1 MGRRLTKGPGPY
13 YNFPV
18 MFDGL
23 TLQFTDIVRSLSG
36 KSTITEKN
44 IQDMVEQIKVAL
56 IEADVNLRVVRR
68 FVNQTIEESRGA
80 LVLRSVNPGQQFV
93 KVLHDKMVKLLGDE
107 KQDLA
112 LNGPDVVSTVL
123 LLGLQ
128 GAGKT
133 TTVAKLAARLKKLGR
148 RVLLVAA
155 DLQRPAAVDQL
166 TYLSQQVGVEIFK
179 EDSKNPVSVV
189 KNALKFAQK
198 NQYNTVLV
206 DTAGRLQVDEALMD
220 ELVQIKKAAGPVESI
235 LVADA
240 MTGQNAVEIAQAFDE
255 KIGITGII
263 LTKFDSDT
271 RGGAALSLKT
281 ITGKPIKFVGVGEK
295 IENLD
300 PFHPDRFANRILGMG
315 DVVSL
320 VEKAQEA
327 FDEKEAEALQ
337 SKMAGGSFTLEDYL
351 DQFKKVKKMGSM
363 QSLLSMMPGLAGQI
377 DPGALDDGHLKKEE
391 AIILSMTKKE
401 RKNHLILGPGRR
413 KRIANGSGTTIYD
426 VNQLIKKFEKTKL
439 MMKKV
444 AKNKGMQAQMMQQL
458 GGMK

>member
-1 MGRRLTKGPGPY
+1 
-13 YNFPV
+13 

-23 TLQFTDIVRSLSG
+23 TSKFSDIVRSLSG
-36 KSTITEKN
+36 KATISEKN
-44 IQDMVEQIKVAL
+44 IQDMVEEIKVAL

-68 FVNQTIEESRGA
+68 FVNQTIEEARGA

-93 KVLHDKMVKLLGDE
+93 KVLHDRMVKLLGDE
-107 KQDLA
+107 KQDLV
-112 LNGPDVVSTVL
+112 LHGPDVVSTIL

-133 TTVAKLAARLKKLGR
+133 TTVAKLAARLKKEGR

-189 KNALKFAQK
+189 KNALKYAQK
-198 NQYNTVLV
+198 NQFNTVLV

-220 ELVQIKKAAGPVESI
+220 ELVQIKKAADPVESL

-240 MTGQNAVEIAQAFDE
+240 MTGQNAVEIAQTFDE
-255 KIGITGII
+255 KVGLTGII

-300 PFHPDRFANRILGMG
+300 PFHPDRFASRILGMG

-320 VEKAQEA
+320 VEKAQEH
-327 FDEKEAEALQ
+327 FDAQESLDLQ
-337 SKMAGGSFTLEDYL
+337 NKMAGGVFTLDDYL
-351 DQFKKVKKMGSM
+351 DQFRKVKKMGSM
-363 QSLLSMMPGLAGQI
+363 QSLLAMMPGLAGQI
-377 DPGALDDGHLKKEE
+377 DPGAMDDGHMKKEE
-391 AIILSMTKKE
+391 AILTSMTKKE
-401 RKNHLILGPGRR
+401 RRNHLILGPSRR

-426 VNQLIKKFEKTKL
+426 VNQLVKKFEKTKL

-444 AKNKGMQAQMMQQL
+444 AKNKGMQSQMMQQL

>member
-1 MGRRLTKGPGPY
+1 
-13 YNFPV
+13 

-23 TLQFTDIVRSLSG
+23 SNKFSDILRTFSG
-36 KSTITEKN
+36 KASISEKN
-44 IQDMVEQIKVAL
+44 IQDAVEEIKVAL

-68 FVNQTIEESRGA
+68 FVNQTVEEAKGA
-80 LVLRSVNPGQQFV
+80 LVLRTVNPGQQFI
-93 KVLHDKMVKLLGDE
+93 KILHDKMAKMLGDE
-107 KQDLA
+107 KQDLV
-112 LNGPDVVSTVL
+112 LRGPDVVSAIL
-123 LLGLQ
+123 FLGLQ

-133 TTVAKLAARLKKLGR
+133 TTVAKLAARLKKEGR

-166 TYLSQQVGVEIFK
+166 TYLAEQVGVEIFK

-189 KNALKFAQK
+189 KNALKYAQK
-198 NQYNTVLV
+198 NQFNTVLV
-206 DTAGRLQVDEALMD
+206 DTAGRLQADEALVE
-220 ELVQIKKAAGPVESI
+220 ELIQIKKAADPVESL

-255 KIGITGII
+255 KVGVTGFI

-300 PFHPDRFANRILGMG
+300 PFHPDRFAGRILGMG

-320 VEKAQEA
+320 VEKAQET
-327 FDEKEAEALQ
+327 FDAGEAQALQ
-337 SKMAGGSFTLEDYL
+337 DKMAGGVFTLDDYL
-351 DQFKKVKKMGSM
+351 DQFRKVKKMGSM
-363 QSLLSMMPGLAGQI
+363 QSLLAMVPGLAGQI
-377 DPGALDDGHLKKEE
+377 DPSALDGANVKKEE
-391 AIILSMTKKE
+391 AILSSMTKKE
-401 RKNHLILGPGRR
+401 RRNHLILGPSRR
-413 KRIANGSGTTIYD
+413 KRIASGSGATIYD

-444 AKNKGMQAQMMQQL
+444 AKNKGMQDQMMQRL
-458 GGMK
+458 GGVR

>member
-1 MGRRLTKGPGPY
+1 LTKGWQPY

-23 TLQFTDIVRSLSG
+23 TSKFSDIVRSLSG
-36 KSTITEKN
+36 KATISEKN
-44 IQDMVEQIKVAL
+44 IQDMVEEIKVAL

-68 FVNQTIEESRGA
+68 FVNQTIEEARGA

-107 KQDLA
+107 KQDLT
-112 LNGPDVVSTVL
+112 LHGPDVVSTIL
-123 LLGLQ
+123 FLGLQ

-133 TTVAKLAARLKKLGR
+133 TTVAKVAARLKKEGR
-148 RVLLVAA
+148 KVLLVAA

-179 EDSKNPVSVV
+179 EDSKNPVAVV
-189 KNALKFAQK
+189 KNALKYAQK
-198 NQYNTVLV
+198 NQFNTVLV
-206 DTAGRLQVDEALMD
+206 DTAGRLQVDETLMD
-220 ELVQIKKAAGPVESI
+220 ELVQIKKAADPVESL

-240 MTGQNAVEIAQAFDE
+240 MTGQNAVEIAQTFDE
-255 KIGITGII
+255 KVGLTGII

-300 PFHPDRFANRILGMG
+300 PFHPDRFASRILGMG

-320 VEKAQEA
+320 VEKAQEH
-327 FDEKEAEALQ
+327 FDAQESLDLQ
-337 SKMAGGSFTLEDYL
+337 NKMAGGVFTLDDYL
-351 DQFKKVKKMGSM
+351 DQFRKVKKMGSM
-363 QSLLSMMPGLAGQI
+363 QSLLAMMPGLAGQI
-377 DPGALDDGHLKKEE
+377 DPGAMDDGHMKKEE
-391 AIILSMTKKE
+391 AILTSMTKKE
-401 RKNHLILGPGRR
+401 RRNHLILGPSRR

-426 VNQLIKKFEKTKL
+426 VNQLVKKFEKTKL

-444 AKNKGMQAQMMQQL
+444 AKNKGMQSQMMQQL
-458 GGMK
+458 GGMR

>member
-1 MGRRLTKGPGPY
+1 
-13 YNFPV
+13 

-23 TLQFTDIVRSLSG
+23 TNKFADIVRNLSG
-36 KSTITEKN
+36 KATITEKN
-44 IQDMVEQIKVAL
+44 IQDMVEEVKVAL

-68 FVNQTIEESRGA
+68 FVNQTIEEAKGA

-93 KVLHDKMVKLLGDE
+93 KILHDKIVKLLGDE

-112 LNGPDVVSTVL
+112 LKGPDVVSTVL
-123 LLGLQ
+123 FLGLQ

-133 TTVAKLAARLKKLGR
+133 TTVAKLGARLKKEGR

-155 DLQRPAAVDQL
+155 DLQRPAAIDQL

-189 KNALKFAQK
+189 KNALKHAQK
-198 NQYNTVLV
+198 NQFNVVLV
-206 DTAGRLQVDEALMD
+206 DTAGRLQVDEVLMD
-220 ELVQIKKAAGPVESI
+220 ELVQIKRAADPVESL

-240 MTGQNAVEIAQAFDE
+240 MTGQNAVEIAQTFDE
-255 KIGITGII
+255 KVGLTGII

-300 PFHPDRFANRILGMG
+300 PFHPDRFASRILGMG

-320 VEKAQEA
+320 VEKAQEH
-327 FDEKEAEALQ
+327 FDAKEAEALQ
-337 SKMAGGSFTLEDYL
+337 DKMAGGVFTLEDYL
-351 DQFKKVKKMGSM
+351 DQFRRVKKMGSM
-363 QSLLSMMPGLAGQI
+363 QSLLAMMPGLAGQVDPSMI
-377 DPGALDDGHLKKEE
+377 DEGSMKKEE
-391 AIILSMTKKE
+391 AILSSMTKKE
-401 RKNHLILGPGRR
+401 RRNHLILGPSRR

-444 AKNKGMQAQMMQQL
+444 AKNKGMQNQMMQQF
-458 GGMK
+458 GGMR

>member
-1 MGRRLTKGPGPY
+1 
-13 YNFPV
+13 

-23 TLQFTDIVRSLSG
+23 TSKFSDIVRSLSG
-36 KSTITEKN
+36 KAAITEKN
-44 IQDMVEQIKVAL
+44 VQDMVEEIKVAL

-68 FVNQTIEESRGA
+68 FVNQTIEEAKGA
-80 LVLRSVNPGQQFV
+80 MVLRSVNPGQQFV

-107 KQDLA
+107 KQDLT
-112 LNGPDVVSTVL
+112 LKGPDTVSTIL
-123 LLGLQ
+123 FLGLQ

-133 TTVAKLAARLKKLGR
+133 TTVAKLAARLKKEGR
-148 RVLLVAA
+148 RVLMVAA

-166 TYLSQQVGVEIFK
+166 TYLSQTVGVEIFK
-179 EDSKNPVSVV
+179 EDSKSPVSVV
-189 KNALKFAQK
+189 KNALKYAQK
-198 NQYNTVLV
+198 NQFNTVLV

-220 ELVQIKKAAGPVESI
+220 ELVQIKKAADPVESL

-240 MTGQNAVEIAQAFDE
+240 MTGQNAVEIAQTFDE
-255 KIGITGII
+255 KVGISGII

-300 PFHPDRFANRILGMG
+300 PFYPDRFASRILGMG

-320 VEKAQEA
+320 VEKAQEN
-327 FDEKEAEALQ
+327 FDAKEAVELQ
-337 SKMAGGSFTLEDYL
+337 NKMAGGVFTLEDYL

-363 QSLLSMMPGLAGQI
+363 QSLLAMMPGLAGQI
-377 DPGALDDGHLKKEE
+377 DPGAIDESSMKREE
-391 AIILSMTKKE
+391 AIISSMTKKE
-401 RKNHLILGPGRR
+401 RRNHLILGPGRR

-444 AKNKGMQAQMMQQL
+444 AKNKGMQNQMMQQF
-458 GGMK
+458 GGMR

>member
-1 MGRRLTKGPGPY
+1 
-13 YNFPV
+13 

-23 TLQFTDIVRSLSG
+23 TSKFSDIVRSLSG
-36 KSTITEKN
+36 KATITEKN
-44 IQDMVEQIKVAL
+44 VQDMVEEVKVAL

-68 FVNQTIEESRGA
+68 FVNQTLEEAKGA

-93 KVLHDKMVKLLGDE
+93 KILHDKIVKLLGDE
-107 KQDLA
+107 RQDLA
-112 LNGPDVVSTVL
+112 LKGPDVVSTIL
-123 LLGLQ
+123 FLGLQ

-133 TTVAKLAARLKKLGR
+133 TTVAKLAARLKKEGR

-155 DLQRPAAVDQL
+155 DLQRPAAIDQL

-179 EDSKNPVSVV
+179 EDSKNPVAVV
-189 KNALKFAQK
+189 KNALKYAQK
-198 NQYNTVLV
+198 NQFNTVLV
-206 DTAGRLQVDEALMD
+206 DTAGRLQVDETLMD
-220 ELVQIKKAAGPVESI
+220 ELVDIKKAADPVESL

-255 KIGITGII
+255 KVGVTGII

-300 PFHPDRFANRILGMG
+300 PFHPDRFASRILGMG

-320 VEKAQEA
+320 VEKAQEVV
-327 FDEKEAEALQ
+327 DVKEAAALQ
-337 SKMAGGSFTLEDYL
+337 DKMAGGVFTLDDYL
-351 DQFKKVKKMGSM
+351 DQFRRVKKMGSV
-363 QSLLSMMPGLAGQI
+363 QSLMALIPGLAGQVDPSMI
-377 DPGALDDGHLKKEE
+377 DEGGMKKEE
-391 AIILSMTKKE
+391 AILSSMTKKE
-401 RKNHLILGPGRR
+401 RKNHLILGPSRR
-413 KRIANGSGTTIYD
+413 KRIAAGSGTTIYD

-444 AKNKGMQAQMMQQL
+444 AKNKGMQQQMMQQL
-458 GGMK
+458 GGMR

>member
-1 MGRRLTKGPGPY
+1 
-13 YNFPV
+13 

-23 TLQFTDIVRSLSG
+23 TNKFTEIVRSLSG
-36 KSTITEKN
+36 KASISEKN

-68 FVNQTIEESRGA
+68 FVNQTIEETRGA

-93 KVLHDKMVKLLGDE
+93 KLLHDKMVKLLGDE

-112 LNGPDVVSTVL
+112 LKGPDVISTVL
-123 LLGLQ
+123 FLGLQ

-133 TTVAKLAARLKKLGR
+133 TSVAKLAARLKKEGR

-155 DLQRPAAVDQL
+155 DLQRPAAVEQL
-166 TYLSQQVGVEIFK
+166 AQLAQTVGVEIFR

-189 KNALKFAQK
+189 KNALKHAHK
-198 NQYNTVLV
+198 NQFNAVLV
-206 DTAGRLQVDEALMD
+206 DTAGRLQVDEALME
-220 ELVQIKKAAGPVESI
+220 ELVQIKKAADPDECL

-240 MTGQNAVEIAQAFDE
+240 MTGQNAVEIAQVFDE
-255 KIGITGII
+255 KVGLTGII

-300 PFHPDRFANRILGMG
+300 PFYPDRFASRILGMG

-320 VEKAQEA
+320 VEKAQESFNA
-327 FDEKEAEALQ
+327 QESLELQ
-337 SKMAGGSFTLEDYL
+337 NKMAGGVFTLEDYL

-363 QSLLSMMPGLAGQI
+363 QSLLAMMPGLAGQI
-377 DPGALDDGHLKKEE
+377 DPGAIDENSMKKEE
-391 AIILSMTKKE
+391 AIISSMTKKE
-401 RKNHLILGPGRR
+401 RRNHLILGPGRR

-444 AKNKGMQAQMMQQL
+444 AKNKGMQNQMMQQF
-458 GGMK
+458 GAR

>member
-1 MGRRLTKGPGPY
+1 
-13 YNFPV
+13 

-23 TLQFTDIVRSLSG
+23 TSKFSDIVRSLSG
-36 KSTITEKN
+36 KATISEKN
-44 IQDMVEQIKVAL
+44 IQDMVEEIKVAL

-68 FVNQTIEESRGA
+68 FVNQTIEESKGM
-80 LVLRSVNPGQQFV
+80 LVVRSVNPGQQFV
-93 KVLHDKMVKLLGDE
+93 KLLHDKMVKLLGDE
-107 KQDLA
+107 KQEL
-112 LNGPDVVSTVL
+112 LLRGPDVVSAIL
-123 LLGLQ
+123 FLGLQ

-133 TTVAKLAARLKKLGR
+133 TTVAKLAARLKKEGR

-166 TYLSQQVGVEIFK
+166 TYLSQQVGVELYK
-179 EDSKNPVSVV
+179 EDSKNPVAVV
-189 KNALKFAQK
+189 KNALKYAQK
-198 NQYNTVLV
+198 NQFNTVLV
-206 DTAGRLQVDEALMD
+206 DTAGRLQVDEALME
-220 ELVQIKKAAGPVESI
+220 ELVQIKKAADPVESL

-240 MTGQNAVEIAQAFDE
+240 MTGQNAVEIAQTFEE
-255 KIGITGII
+255 KVGLTGII

-300 PFHPDRFANRILGMG
+300 PFHPDRFASRILGMG

-320 VEKAQEA
+320 VEKAQEN
-327 FDEKEAEALQ
+327 FDAQEAVDLQ
-337 SKMAGGSFTLEDYL
+337 NKMAGGVFTLEDYL
-351 DQFKKVKKMGSM
+351 EQFKKVKKMGSM
-363 QSLLSMMPGLAGQI
+363 QSLMAMMPGLAGQI
-377 DPGALDDGHLKKEE
+377 DPSMIDEGGMKKEE
-391 AIILSMTKKE
+391 AIICSMTKKE
-401 RKNHLILGPGRR
+401 RRNHLILGPSRR
-413 KRIANGSGTTIYD
+413 KRIANGSGATIYD

-444 AKNKGMQAQMMQQL
+444 AKNKGMQSQMMQQL

>member
-1 MGRRLTKGPGPY
+1 
-13 YNFPV
+13 

-23 TLQFTDIVRSLSG
+23 TNKFTEIVRSLSG
-36 KSTITEKN
+36 KASISEKN

-68 FVNQTIEESRGA
+68 FVNQTIEETRGA
-80 LVLRSVNPGQQFV
+80 LVLRSVNPSQQFV
-93 KVLHDKMVKLLGDE
+93 KLLHDKMVKLLGDE

-112 LNGPDVVSTVL
+112 LKGPDVISTVL
-123 LLGLQ
+123 FLGLQ

-133 TTVAKLAARLKKLGR
+133 TSVAKLAARLKKEGR

-155 DLQRPAAVDQL
+155 DLQRPAAVEQL
-166 TYLSQQVGVEIFK
+166 AQLAQTVGVEIFR

-189 KNALKFAQK
+189 KNALKHAHK
-198 NQYNTVLV
+198 NQFNAVLV
-206 DTAGRLQVDEALMD
+206 DTAGRLQVDEALME
-220 ELVQIKKAAGPVESI
+220 ELVQIKKAADPDECL

-240 MTGQNAVEIAQAFDE
+240 MTGQNAVEIAQVFDE
-255 KIGITGII
+255 KVGLTGII

-300 PFHPDRFANRILGMG
+300 PFYPDRFASRILGMG

-320 VEKAQEA
+320 VEKAQESFNA
-327 FDEKEAEALQ
+327 QESLELQ
-337 SKMAGGSFTLEDYL
+337 NKMAGGVFTLEDYL

-363 QSLLSMMPGLAGQI
+363 QSLLAMMPGLAGQI
-377 DPGALDDGHLKKEE
+377 DPGAIDENSMKKEE
-391 AIILSMTKKE
+391 AIISSMTKKE
-401 RKNHLILGPGRR
+401 RRNHLILGPGRR

-444 AKNKGMQAQMMQQL
+444 AKNKGMQNQMMQQF
-458 GGMK
+458 GAR

>member
-1 MGRRLTKGPGPY
+1 
-13 YNFPV
+13 

-23 TLQFTDIVRSLSG
+23 TSKFSDIVRSLSG
-36 KSTITEKN
+36 KATISEKN
-44 IQDMVEQIKVAL
+44 IQDMVEEIKVAL

-68 FVNQTIEESRGA
+68 FVNQTIEESKGM
-80 LVLRSVNPGQQFV
+80 LVVRSVNPGQQFV
-93 KVLHDKMVKLLGDE
+93 KLLHDKMVKLLGDE
-107 KQDLA
+107 KQDL
-112 LNGPDVVSTVL
+112 LLRGPDVVSAIL
-123 LLGLQ
+123 FLGLQ

-133 TTVAKLAARLKKLGR
+133 TTVAKLAARLKKEGR

-166 TYLSQQVGVEIFK
+166 TYLSQQVGVELYK
-179 EDSKNPVSVV
+179 EDSKNPVAVV
-189 KNALKFAQK
+189 KNALKYAQK
-198 NQYNTVLV
+198 NQFNTVLV
-206 DTAGRLQVDEALMD
+206 DTAGRLQVDEALME
-220 ELVQIKKAAGPVESI
+220 ELVQIKKAADPVESL

-240 MTGQNAVEIAQAFDE
+240 MTGQNAVEIAQTFEE
-255 KIGITGII
+255 KVGLTGII

-300 PFHPDRFANRILGMG
+300 PFHPDRFASRILGMG

-320 VEKAQEA
+320 VEKAQEN
-327 FDEKEAEALQ
+327 FDAQEAVDLQ
-337 SKMAGGSFTLEDYL
+337 NKMAGGVFTLEDYL
-351 DQFKKVKKMGSM
+351 EQFKKVKKMGSM
-363 QSLLSMMPGLAGQI
+363 QSLMAMMPGLAGQI
-377 DPGALDDGHLKKEE
+377 DPSMIDEGGMKKEE
-391 AIILSMTKKE
+391 AIICSMTKKE
-401 RKNHLILGPGRR
+401 RRNHLILGPSRR
-413 KRIANGSGTTIYD
+413 KRIANGSGATIYD

-444 AKNKGMQAQMMQQL
+444 AKNKGMQSQMMQQL

>member
-1 MGRRLTKGPGPY
+1 
-13 YNFPV
+13 

-23 TLQFTDIVRSLSG
+23 TSKFSDIVRSLSG
-36 KSTITEKN
+36 KATISEKN
-44 IQDMVEQIKVAL
+44 IQDMVEEIKVAL
-56 IEADVNLRVVRR
+56 IDADVNLRVVRR
-68 FVNQTIEESRGA
+68 FVNQTIEEARGA
-80 LVLRSVNPGQQFV
+80 LVVRSVNPGQQFV

-107 KQDLA
+107 KQDLV
-112 LNGPDVVSTVL
+112 LHGPDVVSTIL

-133 TTVAKLAARLKKLGR
+133 TTVAKLAARLKKEGR

-179 EDSKNPVSVV
+179 EDSKNPVAVV
-189 KNALKFAQK
+189 KNALKYAQK
-198 NQYNTVLV
+198 NQFNTVLV

-220 ELVQIKKAAGPVESI
+220 ELVQIKKAADPVESL

-240 MTGQNAVEIAQAFDE
+240 MTGQNAVDIAQTFEE

-300 PFHPDRFANRILGMG
+300 PFHPDRFASRILGMG

-320 VEKAQEA
+320 VEKAQEH
-327 FDEKEAEALQ
+327 FDAQESADLQ
-337 SKMAGGSFTLEDYL
+337 NKMAGGVFTLDDYL
-351 DQFKKVKKMGSM
+351 DQFRKVKKMGSM
-363 QSLLSMMPGLAGQI
+363 QSLMAMMPGLAGQV
-377 DPGALDDGHLKKEE
+377 DPSALDDGHIKKEE
-391 AIILSMTKKE
+391 AILSSMTRKE
-401 RKNHLILGPGRR
+401 RRNHLILGPSRR

-444 AKNKGMQAQMMQQL
+444 AKNKGMQNQMMQQF
-458 GGMK
+458 GGMR

>member
-1 MGRRLTKGPGPY
+1 
-13 YNFPV
+13 

-23 TLQFTDIVRSLSG
+23 TNKFSDIVRSLSG
-36 KSTITEKN
+36 KASISEKN
-44 IQDMVEQIKVAL
+44 IQDMVEEVKVAL

-68 FVNQTIEESRGA
+68 FVNQTIEEAKGA

-93 KVLHDKMVKLLGDE
+93 KILHDKIVKLLGDE
-107 KQDLA
+107 KQDLN
-112 LNGPDVVSTVL
+112 LKGPDVVSTIL
-123 LLGLQ
+123 FLGLQ

-133 TTVAKLAARLKKLGR
+133 TTVAKLAARLKKEGR

-166 TYLSQQVGVEIFK
+166 TYLSQQVGVEIYK

-189 KNALKFAQK
+189 KNALKHAQK
-198 NQYNTVLV
+198 NQFNVVLV

-220 ELVQIKKAAGPVESI
+220 ELVQIKKAADPVESL

-240 MTGQNAVEIAQAFDE
+240 MTGQNAVEIAQTFDE
-255 KIGITGII
+255 KVGVTGII

-300 PFHPDRFANRILGMG
+300 PFHPDRFASRILGMG

-320 VEKAQEA
+320 VEKAQET
-327 FDEKEAEALQ
+327 FDAKEAAALQ
-337 SKMAGGSFTLEDYL
+337 DKMAGGVFTLDDYL
-351 DQFKKVKKMGSM
+351 DQFRRVKKMGSM
-363 QSLLSMMPGLAGQI
+363 QSLLAMMPGLAGQVDPSMI
-377 DPGALDDGHLKKEE
+377 DEGSMKKEE
-391 AIILSMTKKE
+391 AILSSMTKKE
-401 RKNHLILGPGRR
+401 RRNHLILGPSRR

-444 AKNKGMQAQMMQQL
+444 AKNKGMQNQMMQQF
-458 GGMK
+458 GGAR

>member
-1 MGRRLTKGPGPY
+1 
-13 YNFPV
+13 

-23 TLQFTDIVRSLSG
+23 TSRFSDIVRSLSG
-36 KSTITEKN
+36 KATITEKN

-56 IEADVNLRVVRR
+56 IDADVNLRVVRR
-68 FVNQTIEESRGA
+68 FVNQTIEEARGA

-93 KVLHDKMVKLLGDE
+93 KLLHDKMVKLLGDE
-107 KQDLA
+107 KQDLM
-112 LNGPDVVSTVL
+112 LHGPDVVSTVL

-133 TTVAKLAARLKKLGR
+133 TTVAKLAARLKKQGR
-148 RVLLVAA
+148 KILLVAA
-155 DLQRPAAVDQL
+155 DLQRPAAVEQL
-166 TYLSQQVGVEIFK
+166 GYLAAQVGVELYK

-189 KNALKFAQK
+189 KNALKHAHR
-198 NQYNTVLV
+198 NQFNTVLV
-206 DTAGRLQVDEALMD
+206 DTAGRLQVDETLMD
-220 ELVQIKKAAGPVESI
+220 ELVQIKKAADPVESL

-240 MTGQNAVEIAQAFDE
+240 MTGQNAVEIAQTFDE
-255 KIGITGII
+255 KVGITGII

-300 PFHPDRFANRILGMG
+300 PFHPDRFASRILGMG

-320 VEKAQEA
+320 VEKAQEH
-327 FDEKEAEALQ
+327 FDAQESLDLQ
-337 SKMAGGSFTLEDYL
+337 NKMAGGVFTLEDYL
-351 DQFKKVKKMGSM
+351 EQFRKVKKMGSM
-363 QSLLSMMPGLAGQI
+363 QSLLAMMPGLAGQI
-377 DPGALDDGHLKKEE
+377 DQGAMDDGHMKKEE
-391 AIILSMTKKE
+391 AILSSMTRKE
-401 RKNHLILGPGRR
+401 RRNHLILGPSRR
-413 KRIANGSGTTIYD
+413 KRIANGSGATIYD

-444 AKNKGMQAQMMQQL
+444 AKNKGMQAQMMQQF
-458 GGMK
+458 GGKQ

>member
-1 MGRRLTKGPGPY
+1 
-13 YNFPV
+13 

-23 TLQFTDIVRSLSG
+23 TSKFSDIVRSLSG
-36 KSTITEKN
+36 KATISEKN
-44 IQDMVEQIKVAL
+44 IQDMVEEIKVAL
-56 IEADVNLRVVRR
+56 IDADVNLRVVRR
-68 FVNQTIEESRGA
+68 FVNQTIEEARGA
-80 LVLRSVNPGQQFV
+80 LVVRSVNPGQQFV

-107 KQDLA
+107 KQDLV
-112 LNGPDVVSTVL
+112 LHGPDVVSTIL

-133 TTVAKLAARLKKLGR
+133 TTVAKLAARLKKEGR
-148 RVLLVAA
+148 RVLVVAA

-179 EDSKNPVSVV
+179 EDSKNPVAVV
-189 KNALKFAQK
+189 KNALKYAQK
-198 NQYNTVLV
+198 NQFNTVLV

-220 ELVQIKKAAGPVESI
+220 ELVQIKKAADPVESL

-240 MTGQNAVEIAQAFDE
+240 MTGQNAVDIAQTFEE

-300 PFHPDRFANRILGMG
+300 PFHPDRFASRILGMG

-320 VEKAQEA
+320 VEKAQEH
-327 FDEKEAEALQ
+327 FDAQESADLQ
-337 SKMAGGSFTLEDYL
+337 NKMAGGVFTLDDYL
-351 DQFKKVKKMGSM
+351 DQFRKVKKMGSM
-363 QSLLSMMPGLAGQI
+363 QSLMAMMPGLAGQV
-377 DPGALDDGHLKKEE
+377 DPSALDDGHIKKEE
-391 AIILSMTKKE
+391 AILSSMTRKE
-401 RKNHLILGPGRR
+401 RRNHLILGPSRR

-444 AKNKGMQAQMMQQL
+444 AKNKGMQNQMMQQF
-458 GGMK
+458 GGMR

>member
-1 MGRRLTKGPGPY
+1 LTKEGQPY

-23 TLQFTDIVRSLSG
+23 TSKFSDIVRSLSG
-36 KSTITEKN
+36 KATITEKN
-44 IQDMVEQIKVAL
+44 IQDMVEEIKVAL

-68 FVNQTIEESRGA
+68 FVNQTIEDARGA

-112 LNGPDVVSTVL
+112 LHGPDVVSTIL
-123 LLGLQ
+123 FLGLQ

-133 TTVAKLAARLKKLGR
+133 TTVAKLAARLKKEGR

-155 DLQRPAAVDQL
+155 DLQRPAAIDQL

-179 EDSKNPVSVV
+179 EESKNPVSVV
-189 KNALKFAQK
+189 KNALRYAQK
-198 NQYNTVLV
+198 NQFNTMLV

-220 ELVQIKKAAGPVESI
+220 ELVQIKKAADPVESL

-255 KIGITGII
+255 KVGITGII

-300 PFHPDRFANRILGMG
+300 PFHPDRFASRILGMG

-320 VEKAQEA
+320 VEKAQET
-327 FDEKEAEALQ
+327 FDASEAEALQ
-337 SKMAGGSFTLEDYL
+337 GKMAGGVFTLEDYL
-351 DQFKKVKKMGSM
+351 EQFRKVKKMGSM
-363 QSLLSMMPGLAGQI
+363 QSLLAMMPGLAGQI
-377 DPGALDDGHLKKEE
+377 DPSAMDDGHMKKEE
-391 AIILSMTKKE
+391 AILSSMTKKE
-401 RKNHLILGPGRR
+401 RRNHLILGPSRR
-413 KRIANGSGTTIYD
+413 KRIANGSGTTIYE
-426 VNQLIKKFEKTKL
+426 VNQLVKKFEKTKL

-444 AKNKGMQAQMMQQL
+444 AKNKGMQSQMMQQL
-458 GGMK
+458 GGMR